1 MDISNCLLFFLSFLF
16 SFLPFSTLGLSL
28 PFNLRGR
35 SWGINFIKYNASL
48 MAWLGEL
55 NTIKCIWKLLAHCM
69 TSVFTFWLFKK
80 LYFHKL
86 AAAPAKVLPSC
97 LTLWTVALQAP
108 LSMGFSRQ
116 EYWNELPFPPP
127 GDRPDPGIE
136 LTSLLSPALAGRF
149 FTIRVTWEALHKLDM
164 SSKLLFCVKLLL

>member
-16 SFLPFSTLGLSL
+16 SFLPFSTLRLSL

-55 NTIKCIWKLLAHCM
+55 NTIKCIWKLLPHCM
-69 TSVFTFWLFKK
+69 TSVVTFWLFKK

-86 AAAPAKVLPSC
+86 AAASAKVLPSC
-97 LTLWTVALQAP
+97 LTL
-108 LSMGFSRQ
+108 
-116 EYWNELPFPPP
+116 
-127 GDRPDPGIE
+127 RPYG
-136 LTSLLSPALAGRF
+136 LSPARLLCPWGSLGKS
-149 FTIRVTWEALHKLDM
+149 TGM
-164 SSKLLFCVKLLL
+164 SCHSLLQGTVLTQGSNLRLFCLLHWQAGSLPLGLPGKTSTSLIGPQSCYSV